1 MKETLQFTNL
11 VNRVTASVQSI
22 PQRAATL
29 AVNFSKDRFRSQ
41 NWVDTTTQP
50 WKNRK
55 PMRWGRRERPG
66 RAILVDSG
74 RLRRSIRKILVS
86 AEVVIIGTD
95 APYARV
101 HNEGFRGKVTQRVA
115 SHKRNLT
122 KFGVIR
128 GKENKRSTR
137 VEFGRVK
144 RGETT
149 VKTYTRTIRLH
160 IPKRQFIG
168 TSAILDA
175 QLQRMMTAEI
185 TRAIRGT

>member
-1 MKETLQFTNL
+1 MQETLQFINL
-11 VNRVTASVQSI
+11 VNRVTACIQVI

-29 AVNFSKDRFRSQ
+29 AVNFSKERFRTQS
-41 NWVDTTTQP
+41 WVDTTTQP

-55 PMRWGRRERPG
+55 PMRWGRAERAG
-66 RAILVDSG
+66 RGLLVDSG
-74 RLRRSIRKILVS
+74 RLKRSIRKILVS

-95 APYARV
+95 VPYARV
-101 HNEGFRGKVTQRVA
+101 HNDGFHGKITQKVA
-115 SHKRNLT
+115 SHKRNLS

-137 VEFGRVK
+137 VDFGRVK

-149 VKTYTRTIRLH
+149 VSTYTRTIRQN

-168 TSAILDA
+168 TSAVLDT